1 MNFKLKHLIEKNAKA
16 IVLIFLILNIC
27 LVYAMY
33 EFCKIKEREM
43 YTTQLQEYS
52 NHIFFSTY
60 NKLKI
65 AAAKQSINLDKASLE
80 ILKDQRYINIC
91 SDRCMQYHIFKLKE
105 ILNIMLPSYID
116 YQLKLDN
123 IILVTNSQSSEYTY
137 NFNRKIG
144 NNSVGIALSF
154 NNLYINKINIEKYFV
169 CYVFLLILDVYFVC
183 ILFHNIIMKI
193 KTERIK
199 AEVQN
204 QYQDQEKKLQ
214 REIWH
219 HEINKI
225 HDVDLNFLM
234 AQKANQISIINKMC
248 EEEGSFFYNLTL
260 LEKRDKLPCS
270 IVLYQFEKPVEPISL
285 KNIAKLIRMR
295 FRYENKNIQ
304 FSLFVGIDRMEFVS
318 EEALCQFLYSIS
330 HYLYFLLQGQSN
342 KQKQYTISAS
352 INKIGQDVKLYF
364 EYDGLPILT
373 EQEFLNGSIDF
384 FKTHANPFIMSP
396 IEILHIFKVEGYEY
410 YIGHQITNF
419 LEINLTK
426 GSAHN
431 IQDEILNEGNVISI
445 DQFRNKDS

>member
-1 MNFKLKHLIEKNAKA
+1 
-16 IVLIFLILNIC
+16 
-27 LVYAMY
+27 
-33 EFCKIKEREM
+33 
-43 YTTQLQEYS
+43 
-52 NHIFFSTY
+52 
-60 NKLKI
+60 
-65 AAAKQSINLDKASLE
+65 
-80 ILKDQRYINIC
+80 
-91 SDRCMQYHIFKLKE
+91 MQYHIFKLKE